1 MLILH
6 TPAPHPELSERLREL
21 VVAHRI
27 ETGEQLCLNA
37 WGDRIE
43 GETAIHRFLD
53 ELEKELTFDRTF
65 FQSDA
70 CYMDPDTGKIC

>member
-6 TPAPHPELSERLREL
+6 TPTHHPEIAERLREL

-27 ETGEQLCLNA
+27 ETGDQLWLNA

-43 GETAIHRFLD
+43 GEAAIFKFLEYLD
-53 ELEKELTFDRTF
+53 RELTIDRTY
-65 FQSDA
+65 FQSDT
-70 CYMDPDTGKIC
+70 CYLDPDTGEVC